1 MENTKKD
8 LNENIILNEKETTV
22 NTKEEI
28 FEEVEEIVTA
38 GFTGCTDCCN

>member
-1 MENTKKD
+1 MDNKKNLID
-8 LNENIILNEKETTV
+8 NVNLNETTV
-22 NTKEEI
+22 DTKDEI

>member
-1 MENTKKD
+1 MDNKKNLIENVN
-8 LNENIILNEKETTV
+8 LNETTV
-22 NTKEEI
+22 DTKDEI